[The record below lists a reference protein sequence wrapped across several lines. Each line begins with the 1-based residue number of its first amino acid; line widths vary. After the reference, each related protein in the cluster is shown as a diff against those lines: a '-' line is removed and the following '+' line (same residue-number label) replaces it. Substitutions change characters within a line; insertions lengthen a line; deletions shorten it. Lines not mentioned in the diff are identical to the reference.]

1 MKELTG
7 GCQCGA
13 VRYRLLEAPSGASI
27 CHCRMCQKA
36 FGSYFAPLAGVPPA
50 KLEWTRGAP
59 AIYRS
64 SQAAERG
71 FCAACGT
78 PLTFHYVGSNR
89 ISVSLGSL
97 DDPSLAPPERAYGLE
112 SKLGFFAALDG
123 LPGTRT
129 EEDVSP
135 QELERMKPLAREG

>member
-1 MKELTG
+1 M
-7 GCQCGA
+7 
-13 VRYRLLEAPSGASI
+13 
-27 CHCRMCQKA
+27 
-36 FGSYFAPLAGVPPA
+36 PPA
-50 KLEWTRGAP
+50 KLAWTRGAP

-97 DDPSLAPPERAYGLE
+97 DDPSQAPPERAYGLE